1 MRRTEEK
8 AVELAMEGRR
18 VGADVG
24 LCFLFFWGPCAVLL
38 SCLSLW
44 ALPTP
49 CWVLL
54 SDCGLCGSVLCL
66 LAGGIGVF
74 GGLVSHLLSS
84 MFVDLLWP
92 MAPFLMFWRSMS

>member
-1 MRRTEEK
+1 MK
-8 AVELAMEGRR
+8 GRC
-18 VGADVG
+18 VGAG
-24 LCFLFFWGPCAVLL
+24 AGSCFLFFWGLCAVLL

-44 ALPTP
+44 ALLTP

-54 SDCGLCGSVLCL
+54 SGCSLCGFVLCL

-74 GGLVSHLLSS
+74 GGLVSHLLSN
-84 MFVDLLWP
+84 MYVDLLWP